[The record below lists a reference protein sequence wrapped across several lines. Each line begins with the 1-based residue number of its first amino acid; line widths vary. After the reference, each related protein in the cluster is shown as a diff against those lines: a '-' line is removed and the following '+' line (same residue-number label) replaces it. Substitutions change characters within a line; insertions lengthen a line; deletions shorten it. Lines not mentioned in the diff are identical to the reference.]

1 MKETV
6 KNPFNYH
13 GSKNRVFDQIYPHIP
28 EDIKVFIDLFGGSA
42 EVSVNHFKR
51 RECECRC
58 QCECQCR
65 YLYNDLMSY
74 ITDLLEMFK
83 IYSHE
88 DILFTVYT
96 IIDYYKLTKQNKEGY
111 LSLRSDFNTSNY
123 NRGLWCSLGCN
134 KDLINGWIKQILFY
148 VLCCYSFSHTI
159 CFNAGGE
166 FNVPFGK
173 AKSSFNHSLAKKLT
187 EYCLILK
194 QMDIK
199 FSSMCFDNFMNTKTQ
214 LKPEETFVFID
225 PPYLLS
231 DDSYSRTSS
240 IKWTQEME
248 DRLFILMDN
257 LIKNKYRFILTNFI
271 ELKGKKHKQ
280 LEEFISSNSL
290 RIVELNS
297 DYKRCNY
304 QKDKSQRSVE
314 VIVLNT

>member
-1 MKETV
+1 
-6 KNPFNYH
+6 
-13 GSKNRVFDQIYPHIP
+13 
-28 EDIKVFIDLFGGSA
+28 
-42 EVSVNHFKR
+42 
-51 RECECRC
+51 
-58 QCECQCR
+58 
-65 YLYNDLMSY
+65 
-74 ITDLLEMFK
+74 
-83 IYSHE
+83 
-88 DILFTVYT
+88 
-96 IIDYYKLTKQNKEGY
+96 
-111 LSLRSDFNTSNY
+111 
-123 NRGLWCSLGCN
+123 
-134 KDLINGWIKQILFY
+134 
-148 VLCCYSFSHTI
+148 
-159 CFNAGGE
+159 
-166 FNVPFGK
+166 
-173 AKSSFNHSLAKKLT
+173 LAKKLT